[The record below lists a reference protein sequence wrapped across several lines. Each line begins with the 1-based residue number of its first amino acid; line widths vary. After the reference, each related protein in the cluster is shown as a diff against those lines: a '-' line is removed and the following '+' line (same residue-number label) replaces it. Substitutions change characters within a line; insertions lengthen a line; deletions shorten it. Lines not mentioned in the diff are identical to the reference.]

1 MNEDY
6 LWDKSGEPD
15 PDIEQLEQTLGS
27 LRFKR
32 PVEPLPLPATQGWS
46 FRLSFSPML
55 AAAAAFLILILA
67 GGIWLNLR
75 RSNSTEGANPL
86 STKSATEEK
95 RGEEQRRAS
104 GPRPP
109 LGSGNPIE
117 NQTADA
123 ADNSNAVAPES
134 VLPRKQQLPRPFSGG
149 RQLTARHRDPK
160 VSTQRAQLARREGEL
175 AKAQLIMALHIASD
189 KLNTVQK
196 KIQAN
201 AGT

>member
-15 PDIEQLEQTLGS
+15 PEIEQLEQTLGR

-32 PVEPLPLPATQGWS
+32 PAEPLPLPATSRWS
-46 FRLSFSPML
+46 SRLSFSPVL
-55 AAAAAFLILILA
+55 AAAAALLVLLLA
-67 GGIWLNLR
+67 GGIWLGLR
-75 RSNSTEGANPL
+75 RSSSTDNTNPL
-86 STKSATEEK
+86 ATKDAPAAEK
-95 RGEEQRRAS
+95 RSSEQRVS

-109 LGSGNPIE
+109 LGSGSPIE
-117 NQTADA
+117 AKLTKGVERPG
-123 ADNSNAVAPES
+123 AVSPES
-134 VLPRKQQLPRPFSGG
+134 VAPRKPLPRSISGT
-149 RQLTARHRDPK
+149 RQLTARHRGPRIF
-160 VSTQRAQLARREGEL
+160 TEREQLAREGQQ

-201 AGT
+201 QGI